1 MASSL
6 KTIVQ
11 LSKEA
16 AKSGGLELAKEVP
29 APIAS
34 IVALGGFAAWWM
46 LSSRA
51 PKGPKMTAWQK
62 RVTLSARASSARRD
76 AGINQSPENNDDGEF
91 EFDDD
96 DEEYVLVDD
105 LDEASE
111 SGQANNSSVTDPVP
125 SDEDVLESAKTLI
138 AQAQEGRRQRAGH
151 NQEDQKKEDFFNAIM
166 QGDIQFVKAALN
178 PDSLLWPDL
187 SPESCDDYGNT
198 LLILATQVM
207 MHLCSNI

>member
-111 SGQANNSSVTDPVP
+111 SGQANNSSVADPVP